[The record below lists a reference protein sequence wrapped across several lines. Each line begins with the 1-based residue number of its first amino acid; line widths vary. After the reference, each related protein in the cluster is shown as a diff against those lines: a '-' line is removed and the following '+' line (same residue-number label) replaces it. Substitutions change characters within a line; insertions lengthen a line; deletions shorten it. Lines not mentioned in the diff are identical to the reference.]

1 VPFLVNCVF
10 VNDVVCFICVQDSC
24 KAIASAVSVQLSIH
38 CSARVLK
45 HVQNHFK
52 MTVEEGDLKGN
63 LEEFASYCQ
72 KFHELYFDHTEEAI
86 DEFDSLGA
94 DEHKW
99 DTAALKLLEQF
110 EETRGIY
117 K

>member
-1 VPFLVNCVF
+1 M
-10 VNDVVCFICVQDSC
+10 ICLQESS
-24 KAIASAVSVQLSIH
+24 KALASAVSVQLSIH

-63 LEEFASYCQ
+63 LAEFASYCK
-72 KFHELYFDHTEEAI
+72 KFNDLYFDHSEEAI

-99 DTAALKLLEQF
+99 DTAALKLLELF
-110 EETRGIY
+110 AETRGIY
-117 K
+117 N